1 MANTYVDY
9 TGDNSE
15 TDFIFNFDYLQND
28 HVKVKVN
35 DVIVTNYSIVE
46 VSADN
51 VIRFNTAPA
60 SNASIRIYRDSRG
73 DFSPLVGFVDGSVLT
88 GDNLDEAYKH
98 NLFVS
103 QEASEGTGNELLNKK
118 GGANYDAEGNKI
130 INLGTPTTSTDAA
143 NKGYVDQTIDNSIA
157 LGGSPAIVSLG
168 GYDVTALGTSIT
180 KSLANWTNDLNSPTA
195 TGSSEPRSLADRFAD
210 YINVLDYG
218 AYNDG
223 SNPSVNVTAIQA
235 AIDALHSGYSEGTQF
250 KGLYFPSGTYKM
262 DGAVTIPLSATYASF
277 VGASDGSTVILSLCE
292 RVEDGSLFNVHC
304 ESSNWRGFRFEATN
318 NAPIFKC
325 LRNGDTGGE
334 GNSADIDITITDCTF
349 ENVETGIELTGR
361 GARIYNCG
369 INTSATGV
377 FLQIQAPDP
386 FNPGGAYGQKEE
398 TGMRRYII
406 DGCDIDGVD
415 RLVKIHGTNNADQY
429 VHGLVINGCHGSG
442 IKQLITGTS
451 LRNSAITGNTFI
463 SSRGWT
469 GTKGYYIHVKYLEN
483 VVISGNIIRQ
493 QYDYVNQNSTIY
505 RVASFVGVTNNPTDL
520 SDVEPSTNV
529 NLKGLTI
536 ENNIISDVTSN
547 FITCNSRASYVNVRN
562 NTLIRFSD
570 GGTGTPTILQAYQ
583 RINDVDLSNN
593 DISTETSPSISP
605 TLLSV
610 SSSDGNSSSF
620 KIVDNSFKEEDGASI
635 SYSNS
640 NLSSNGFFFTPSL
653 TIGGGTTGIAYS
665 NQYGNWYR
673 NGNVVTV
680 TGIVSLSSKG
690 SLTGNVQLT
699 GLPFTPVAILSSSLP
714 PSTISAESWVGI
726 GWDTAGASNRVNKI
740 ATISTTDV
748 RLYDEQG
755 VVINDSIITNTFSFR
770 FNLTY
775 VTSEQL

>member
-1 MANTYVDY
+1 MSNIQVQLRRGTTAQHGSFTGAQGELTVD
-9 TGDNSE
+9 
-15 TDFIFNFDYLQND
+15 TDKNALVLHDGATAGGKAIGAD
-28 HVKVKVN
+28 
-35 DVIVTNYSIVE
+35 IV
-46 VSADN
+46 
-51 VIRFNTAPA
+51 
-60 SNASIRIYRDSRG
+60 
-73 DFSPLVGFVDGSVLT
+73 
-88 GDNLDEAYKH
+88 
-98 NLFVS
+98 
-103 QEASEGTGNELLNKK
+103 
-118 GGANYDAEGNKI
+118 
-130 INLGTPTTSTDAA
+130 
-143 NKGYVDQTIDNSIA
+143 
-157 LGGSPAIVSLG
+157 
-168 GYDVTALGTSIT
+168 
-180 KSLANWTNDLNSPTA
+180 A
-195 TGSSEPRSLADRFAD
+195 TGATTARSLEDRFGD

-223 SNPSVNVTAIQA
+223 SNPSANVTAIQA
-235 AIDALHSGYSEGTQF
+235 AIDALHSGYSAGTQF

-277 VGASDGSTVILSLCE
+277 VGASDGSTVILSDGTNS
-292 RVEDGSLFNVHC
+292 DGSIFNVHC
-304 ESSNWRGFRFEATN
+304 EGSNWRGFRFEATN
-318 NAPIFKC
+318 TATIFKC
-325 LRNGDTGGE
+325 LRNGDTGGD

-349 ENVETGIELTGR
+349 ESVETGINLTGR

-369 INTSATGV
+369 INTSDTGV
-377 FLQIQAPDP
+377 FLQIQAPNP
-386 FNPGGAYGQKEE
+386 FIEGTAYGQKEE

-415 RLVKIHGTNNADQY
+415 RLVKIHGTNTADEY

-442 IKQLITGTS
+442 IRQLVTGTS

-469 GTKGYYIHVKYLEN
+469 GTKEYYIQVKYLEN
-483 VVISGNIIRQ
+483 VVISGNVIRQ
-493 QYDYVNQNSTIY
+493 QYDYANQNSTIY
-505 RVASFVGVTNNPTDL
+505 RVASFVGVTNDPTDL
-520 SDVEPSTNV
+520 SDTTTSSDV

-562 NTLIRFSD
+562 NTIIRFSE
-570 GGTGTPTILQAYQ
+570 GGSGTPTILQAFQ
-583 RINDVDLSNN
+583 QINDIDLSNN
-593 DISTETSPSISP
+593 DISTETTPSVSP

-610 SSSDGNSSSF
+610 SSSNGASSSF
-620 KIVDNSFKEEDGASI
+620 KIVDNSFKTEAGADI

-726 GWDTAGASNRVNKI
+726 GWDTANATSRVNKI
-740 ATISTTDV
+740 ATISSTDV
-748 RLYDEQG
+748 RLYDENDG
-755 VVINDSIITNTFSFR
+755 VITDADITNTFSFR

-775 VTSEQL
+775 ITSEQL